1 MIVSGDRQ
9 GMYLFRPL
17 DVRKNEKNST
27 STIKNE
33 KVLAQGSIVFLL
45 DDMRANRYR
54 SMRENES
61 HASSLSFT

>member
-1 MIVSGDRQ
+1 MIVSDDRQ
-9 GMYLFRPL
+9 EMYLFRPL

-54 SMRENES
+54 SM
-61 HASSLSFT
+61 